1 MKIFVAGAT
10 GVMGR
15 RLVPLLV
22 AAGHE
27 VVGTTRTGEKAGM
40 LRAMGAVPAVVDA
53 FDRAGLAT
61 AVSAAQPDVVMHQLT
76 DLSARDSAANAR
88 VRIEGTRHLV
98 DAARAAGVRRLIAQS
113 IAWAYEP
120 GPGPADE
127 GVPLDTAAPEP
138 RHTLVAG
145 VQALETA
152 ADEIEGAVVLRYGLF
167 YGPGTWYAP
176 DGAIAEQVRRGEV
189 TADASVSSFIH
200 VDDAARAALVALD
213 WPPGIVNVVDDE
225 PAPGSVWL
233 PVYAASLGA
242 PAPRIGTGQE
252 RGARGASNGKA
263 RRQLGWRP
271 LYPSWREGFVRVA
284 EEWKSQAAARRPG

>member
-189 TADASVSSFIH
+189 TADASVSSFN
-200 VDDAARAALVALD
+200 D
-213 WPPGIVNVVDDE
+213 VDDE